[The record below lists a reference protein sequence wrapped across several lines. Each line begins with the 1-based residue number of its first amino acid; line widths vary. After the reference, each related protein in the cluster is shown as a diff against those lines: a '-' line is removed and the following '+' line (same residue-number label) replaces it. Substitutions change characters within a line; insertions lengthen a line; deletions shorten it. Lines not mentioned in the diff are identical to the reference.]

1 MTPLRQLRESDI
13 EAVLGLYRRAFSE
26 ERPIDAAE
34 IKSWLR
40 NPEISSESLR
50 VLDENGEVAGYG
62 DVWIGETDIELEVA
76 APDRWG
82 VFLEWAEETARMYAA
97 SRVRAADYAR
107 ESGLAAAAAARG
119 YRLWRS
125 AFTMRIDFEEA
136 LPAAD
141 ALPPGISLD
150 TFRDEDPEQLRLAL
164 NEVFARDPFF
174 HEVSPEQFREFHLG
188 HRGFDPSLWL
198 LARSSA
204 GIAGFVLAFP
214 ERMGD
219 RTLGHIT
226 SLGVRE
232 RWRRRGLGQAL
243 LRHALHSLRERGLRA
258 ATLGVDGSNESGALR
273 LYERAGMRV
282 EGQIDNW
289 ALDL

>member
-13 EAVLGLYRRAFSE
+13 EAVLALYQHAFAD

-34 IKSWLR
+34 IQFWLR
-40 NPEISSESLR
+40 NPEIDSENLR
-50 VLDENGEVAGYG
+50 VLDENGQVSGYG
-62 DVWIGETDIELEVA
+62 DVWIGETDVELEVA
-76 APDRWG
+76 APDHWG
-82 VFLEWAEETARMYAA
+82 VFLEWAEVTARMHAA
-97 SRVRAADYAR
+97 SRVRVPDYAR

-136 LPAAD
+136 LPAPG
-141 ALPPGISLD
+141 ALPSGIRLD
-150 TFRDEDPEQLRLAL
+150 TFRDEDCEQLRLAL

-188 HRGFDPSLWL
+188 HRGFDSSLWL
-198 LARSSA
+198 LARSSE

-219 RTLGHIT
+219 RTLGHVT

-232 RWRRRGLGQAL
+232 GSRRRGLGQAL
-243 LRHALHSLRERGLRA
+243 LRHALHALRAHGLRA
-258 ATLGVDGSNESGALR
+258 ATLGVDGSNESGAVR

>member
-40 NPEISSESLR
+40 NPEISSESLC
-50 VLDENGEVAGYG
+50 VLEENGQVAGYG

-82 VFLEWAEETARMYAA
+82 VFLEWAEETARMHPA
-97 SRVRAADYAR
+97 SRVRVPDYAR

-136 LPAAD
+136 LPA
-141 ALPPGISLD
+141 PGAPKRMSI
-150 TFRDEDPEQLRLAL
+150 
-164 NEVFARDPFF
+164 NRDPRA
-174 HEVSPEQFREFHLG
+174 PTG
-188 HRGFDPSLWL
+188 
-198 LARSSA
+198 
-204 GIAGFVLAFP
+204 
-214 ERMGD
+214 
-219 RTLGHIT
+219 RT
-226 SLGVRE
+226 VRAPN
-232 RWRRRGLGQAL
+232 L
-243 LRHALHSLRERGLRA
+243 
-258 ATLGVDGSNESGALR
+258 TIIPTN
-273 LYERAGMRV
+273 
-282 EGQIDNW
+282 
-289 ALDL
+289 

>member
-34 IKSWLR
+34 IKSRLR
-40 NPEISSESLR
+40 NPEIKSEILR

-82 VFLEWAEETARMYAA
+82 VFLEWAEETARMHAA
-97 SRVRAADYAR
+97 SRVRVPDYAR
-107 ESGLAAAAAARG
+107 ESGLADAVAARG

-136 LPAAD
+136 LPAPG
-141 ALPPGISLD
+141 ALASGISLD
-150 TFRDEDPEQLRLAL
+150 TFRDEDAEQLRLAL
-164 NEVFARDPFF
+164 NKVFAPDPFF
-174 HEVSPEQFREFHLG
+174 HELSPEQFREFHLS

-198 LARSSA
+198 LARTSTE
-204 GIAGFVLAFP
+204 IAGFVLAFP

-232 RWRRRGLGQAL
+232 RWRRHGLGQAL
-243 LRHALHSLRERGLRA
+243 LRRALQSLRARGLRA
-258 ATLGVDGSNESGALR
+258 ATLGVDGSNESGAVR
-273 LYERAGMRV
+273 LYERAGMRIA
-282 EGQIDNW
+282 GQIDNW